1 MWDGTRH
8 PHPTQER
15 GAEIEL
21 RLQPHHTLHLSLRL
35 QISPDP
41 AFFPTP
47 LPRQHLLRQLLAA
60 HLHIATVVNHQSSSI
75 MGRTNKQSSSSSFW
89 YARRRASSAPATPR
103 PEPAEDSPPPVG
115 CMSMVHYLIFAPG
128 AGCVGR
134 PPTGSSNVAIVTPH
148 DSIIHSPRPRDGD
161 KKSSGFDAPRNSLD
175 LDTDNPND
183 IQIEPVFDALART
196 SMRRHKP
203 TAPST
208 PSLVAR
214 LMGIDGLPDQPSPSP
229 AARHKKPSSTKKHHH
244 IDDDKENHHCSN
256 KEKKKRVIPESMNR
270 REPLRSLSCNVGTT
284 GELARSSSLPE
295 TPRASTSA
303 RASWDGARLSLQALK
318 ENVLDRAAQYM
329 SMPSSP
335 TSAGGKNRSFT
346 SRRRRDEKEREKVAK
361 EHAREILR
369 QAKENVASRKKA
381 SSKQQTSSNKSSSP
395 AADKENVAPAASPAA
410 SVEDKLVVVVQPAK
424 SQGTENPV
432 SSQKSLR
439 VPLAPRQQQQQQHPP
454 PQRAKPSRPPP
465 PPPPLDP
472 PPPPTRARR
481 PDGCERFATRVKKPA
496 VAGGQGQPL
505 APASSS
511 SPAMAAPPPAPA
523 SSSPSVQIGNKQSP
537 ISPATVPLEENPEY
551 SYVRAVLERGGY
563 MRRSPPAAPPP
574 RCPCH
579 SVSSPVDPIV
589 FHLLELDLPADEA
602 SAEAVRLGPLRHR
615 WNRKLLFH
623 LTQELLTDLAESDT
637 PAAMAA
643 APAMTGVPLL
653 RSIWKKV
660 RSFPAA
666 DCKVVGDIDALVAAD
681 FESRRRRM
689 VSHPAAVV
697 EEAAAVAEEV
707 TARVMEALI
716 GECVA
721 ESFSLSTVPG
731 GLTRSSSSSSSSRA
745 QAR

>member
-1 MWDGTRH
+1 
-8 PHPTQER
+8 
-15 GAEIEL
+15 
-21 RLQPHHTLHLSLRL
+21 
-35 QISPDP
+35 
-41 AFFPTP
+41 
-47 LPRQHLLRQLLAA
+47 
-60 HLHIATVVNHQSSSI
+60 
-75 MGRTNKQSSSSSFW
+75 MGRTKQSSSSSSFR
-89 YARRRASSAPATPR
+89 YARRRTSSAPATPR
-103 PEPAEDSPPPVG
+103 PEPAEDSPPIG

-148 DSIIHSPRPRDGD
+148 DSIIHSPRRRDGD

-175 LDTDNPND
+175 LDTDNPNN
-183 IQIEPVFDALART
+183 IQIGVQIEPVFDALART

-203 TAPST
+203 TAPSSEAETPRT

-214 LMGIDGLPDQPSPSP
+214 LMGIDGLPDQASPSP

-244 IDDDKENHHCSN
+244 ATVASAAAADDDKENHYCSSAPSPASCN

-270 REPLRSLSCNVGTT
+270 REPLRSLSCNVTT
-284 GELARSSSLPE
+284 AGELARSLPE

-335 TSAGGKNRSFT
+335 TSAGGGKNRSFT

-381 SSKQQTSSNKSSSP
+381 SSKQMSTSNKSSSP
-395 AADKENVAPAASPAA
+395 ATDKENVAPAAS
-410 SVEDKLVVVVQPAK
+410 VEEKVVVVVQPGKPK
-424 SQGTENPV
+424 SQGTENPA

-439 VPLAPRQQQQQQHPP
+439 VPLAPRQQQQQHPP

-472 PPPPTRARR
+472 PPPPPPTRARR
-481 PDGCERFATRVKKPA
+481 PDGCERFTTRVKKPSVNA
-496 VAGGQGQPL
+496 GQGQPL

-511 SPAMAAPPPAPA
+511 SPAMAAPPPAPT

-537 ISPATVPLEENPEY
+537 ISPATVPLEEDPEY
-551 SYVRAVLERGGY
+551 GYVRSVLERGGY
-563 MRRSPPAAPPP
+563 MRRSPPAPPP
-574 RCPCH
+574 RRPCH

-623 LTQELLTDLAESDT
+623 LTQELLADLAESDT
-637 PAAMAA
+637 PAAMAVAA

-653 RSIWKKV
+653 RSVWRKV

-666 DCKVVGDIDALVAAD
+666 DCRVVGDIDALVAAD
-681 FESRRRRM
+681 FESSRSQQRM
-689 VSHPAAVV
+689 VSHPGAV

-707 TARVMEALI
+707 AARVMEALI

-731 GLTRSSSSSSSSRA
+731 GLTRSSSSSSRA